1 MKRSKEVFA
10 EYWYEQPE
18 LERDY
23 GKYDTRQPQLI
34 ASGPLNYQRGEASLC
49 ERCMFFK
56 MHKFA
61 DLSYA
66 DRI

>member
-1 MKRSKEVFA
+1 MKRSKEVFE
-10 EYWYEQPE
+10 EYWYQQQE
-18 LERDY
+18 LQRDY
-23 GKYDTRQPQLI
+23 GRYEICSQWI
-34 ASGPLNYQRGEASLC
+34 ASIPLARQRGEASLC